1 MVADTGKTLCPD
13 AFKPVNLPAAVGVEV
28 NGMGEPAA
36 VRMGRRQE
44 VQSIEDCWRID
55 DEWWRSEEISRM
67 YYVVLLKSGQKV
79 VVFKDMVKG
88 DWWRQG

>member
-1 MVADTGKTLCPD
+1 
-13 AFKPVNLPAAVGVEV
+13 LPEAVGVEE
-28 NGMGEPAA
+28 NPAGEPAV
-36 VRMGRRQE
+36 VRLGFRQT
-44 VQSIEDCWRID
+44 VQSLEDRWRID

-67 YYVVLLKSGQKV
+67 YYVVLFKSGQKV